1 MKNRTVSLE
10 NLECSSI
17 ITIILVRICALKTIE
32 AVVEKL
38 GDDYQNL
45 LHESAPFLAELLED
59 DDENVERKIHETVK
73 YLEDVFKDEISKT
86 FTEDYRRAPFLSQ
99 HILIN
104 G

>member
-1 MKNRTVSLE
+1 MKNRMVSLE

-17 ITIILVRICALKTIE
+17 IKIILVRICALKTIE

-73 YLEDVFKDEISKT
+73 YLEDVFKDEISN
-86 FTEDYRRAPFLSQ
+86 FF
-99 HILIN
+99 
-104 G
+104 

>member
-1 MKNRTVSLE
+1 MISLE
-10 NLECSSI
+10 LSSNVF
-17 ITIILVRICALKTIE
+17 LVRICALKTIE

-73 YLEDVFKDEISKT
+73 YLEDVFKDEISN
-86 FTEDYRRAPFLSQ
+86 FF
-99 HILIN
+99 
-104 G
+104 